1 LAGNL
6 STKKSRSEACS
17 VYVEVADSLFC
28 GRDCCVYSVILSS
41 VEMLVVGEET
51 SERMRRS
58 SARKIVGMDK
68 NGQLFAESKG
78 NYKKNSN

>member
-1 LAGNL
+1 
-6 STKKSRSEACS
+6 
-17 VYVEVADSLFC
+17 
-28 GRDCCVYSVILSS
+28 
-41 VEMLVVGEET
+41 MLVVGEET

>member
-1 LAGNL
+1 MAGNL

-41 VEMLVVGEET
+41 VEEET

>member
-1 LAGNL
+1 
-6 STKKSRSEACS
+6 
-17 VYVEVADSLFC
+17 
-28 GRDCCVYSVILSS
+28 
-41 VEMLVVGEET
+41 MLVVGEET

-58 SARKIVGMDK
+58 SAKIQRTRKIVGMDK